1 MTYYEQKQRDRQR
14 MADWACWIALIGMV
28 IAMLFAFA
36 HGISKELDRQER
48 IYYDKELGRSVYVDP
63 GV

>member
-14 MADWACWIALIGMV
+14 MADWACWIALAFCLI
-28 IAMLFAFA
+28 MLAYA
-36 HGISKELDRQER
+36 AWVGISKELDRQER